1 MVITIG
7 KTNLMEILLIIILT
21 GIAILYFLFHPIKT
35 IKWILIALGVLIV
48 GTLAWA
54 LLFAGLL
61 SLA

>member
-1 MVITIG
+1 
-7 KTNLMEILLIIILT
+7 MEILLIIILT